1 MIRRI
6 PIVILCIAAMT
17 VVGSLSSF
25 CCGNVGY
32 FEKGE
37 GMPAKTI
44 EQVLKEKT
52 DEWMAIPGVEGTA
65 IGRFE
70 GGPCIKVFSSTNPQE
85 LRSKIPSTVENYP
98 VIIEETT
105 TFRALDPL

>member
-1 MIRRI
+1 M
-6 PIVILCIAAMT
+6 LSIAAMT
-17 VVGSLSSF
+17 VVGSLSN
-25 CCGNVGY
+25 CCCSDVGNFV
-32 FEKGE
+32 KGE
-37 GMPAKTI
+37 DMPAKTI
-44 EQVLKEKT
+44 EQVLNEKT

-70 GGPCIKVFSSTNPQE
+70 GGPCIMVFSSTNPQK
-85 LRSKIPSTVENYP
+85 LRSKIPSTVEHYP